1 MEPEAAEPIRLNRL
15 LSLAGITSRRKA
27 DQLIRDGRVRINGKV
42 VRDPWV
48 RVQWGVDKVHVDDQE
63 LPGPRSP
70 VYIMLNKP
78 FGYICSLRDP
88 EGRPLV
94 TDLLDNVKERV
105 YPVGRLDFDTLGLL
119 LLTNDGQWANRL
131 THPRYKVPR
140 TYKVTVA
147 GAMPDTAIQMLR
159 QGVKLPGGP
168 VVRAKVKLLS
178 RGPRQTL
185 LRMTI
190 TQGITRQI
198 RRMLEASGYR
208 VVHLIRTGY
217 GPLELGD
224 LKVGE
229 YRYLEKEEVEMVNKA
244 IGLKSSTPGSVKRK
258 G

>member
-105 YPVGRLDFDTLGLL
+105 
-119 LLTNDGQWANRL
+119 
-131 THPRYKVPR
+131 
-140 TYKVTVA
+140 
-147 GAMPDTAIQMLR
+147 
-159 QGVKLPGGP
+159 
-168 VVRAKVKLLS
+168 
-178 RGPRQTL
+178 
-185 LRMTI
+185 
-190 TQGITRQI
+190 
-198 RRMLEASGYR
+198 
-208 VVHLIRTGY
+208 
-217 GPLELGD
+217 
-224 LKVGE
+224 
-229 YRYLEKEEVEMVNKA
+229 
-244 IGLKSSTPGSVKRK
+244 
-258 G
+258 